1 MTQPA
6 NVTTRLRQS
15 SFAPHIALILVQ
27 IMCGDPIGPKP
38 SHPPSRDKP
47 KAAAWDNPAV
57 ANLVRQN
64 YVAARRAGIFGQT
77 AVTYDGSRQLGPNG
91 CNSCPPDR
99 YQLEASVV
107 SNSTSVETLTG
118 YVDQAML
125 IIRF

>member
-1 MTQPA
+1 
-6 NVTTRLRQS
+6 
-15 SFAPHIALILVQ
+15 
-27 IMCGDPIGPKP
+27 MCGDPIGPKP

-77 AVTYDGSRQLGPNG
+77 AVTYDGSRQLGPSG

-99 YQLEASVV
+99 YSLESNVV
-107 SNSTSVETLTG
+107 SNATSVGTVTG
-118 YVDQAML
+118 YIDQAIAPDSL
-125 IIRF
+125 V